1 MWYISCIY
9 WLILTVV
16 AYASNFNAGKR
27 AVNLD
32 NLIHEL
38 PQIKHIWKQF
48 GKRVGIKQEVLD
60 ECAKT
65 KSPEVAML
73 EYWLKATKPTWK
85 DVTTTLRVI
94 NHPQLAQ
101 GIETRHKIGK

>member
-1 MWYISCIY
+1 MGRGGGGG
-9 WLILTVV
+9 
-16 AYASNFNAGKR
+16 AG
-27 AVNLD
+27 D
-32 NLIHEL
+32 L
-38 PQIKHIWKQF
+38 PKDSPSIPAKF

-85 DVTTTLRVI
+85 DVATTLRVI